1 MSKPKVIDIHSRKP
15 VAAAAANDAHAAAP
29 SSPAGAGNAA
39 ARGALG
45 ALRYVVFLLLYWVRG
60 PLRFLLGLVAGGSLL
75 VAPILWFGLSS
86 PNKVE
91 ILASVAAAGF
101 AAFVLM
107 WIYDSLLLRLS
118 PEPIFLN

>member
-1 MSKPKVIDIHSRKP
+1 MDKPKVIDIRSRKP
-15 VAAAAANDAHAAAP
+15 VTAAAANDAHDAAP
-29 SSPAGAGNAA
+29 SRPAGAGNAA

-45 ALRYVVFLLLYWVRG
+45 ALRYVAFLLLYWVRG

-75 VAPILWFGLSS
+75 VVPILWFGLNS
-86 PNKVE
+86 PNKAE
-91 ILASVAAAGF
+91 ILASVAGAGF
-101 AAFVLM
+101 VAFVVM